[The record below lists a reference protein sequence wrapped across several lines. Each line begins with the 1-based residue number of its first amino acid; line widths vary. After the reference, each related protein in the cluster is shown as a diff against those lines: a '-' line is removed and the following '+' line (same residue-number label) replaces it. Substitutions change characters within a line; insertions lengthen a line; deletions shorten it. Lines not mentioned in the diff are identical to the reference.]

1 MTSLRRRGTASAPAV
16 ADGVPHLVF
25 RVAAEEYALR
35 LTGVREIVGL
45 EAVEPMPHA
54 PLAMR
59 GVIQLRGE
67 RIAVVDLATALGG
80 ARGPDS
86 PESCALDRA
95 ALVVDGVSGVSSLAP
110 GQMAPAPRL
119 GSLIEAGLV
128 AAVARADERLLP
140 ILDVEHLLAS
150 PDIRAARQ
158 AAWSPAPDGSSA

>member
-1 MTSLRRRGTASAPAV
+1 M

-67 RIAVVDLATALGG
+67 RIAVVDLATALG
-80 ARGPDS
+80 ARGQDS
-86 PESCALDRA
+86 PESCALVLAGPVEQGTARA
-95 ALVVDGVSGVSSLAP
+95 AFVVDGVSGVSSLAP